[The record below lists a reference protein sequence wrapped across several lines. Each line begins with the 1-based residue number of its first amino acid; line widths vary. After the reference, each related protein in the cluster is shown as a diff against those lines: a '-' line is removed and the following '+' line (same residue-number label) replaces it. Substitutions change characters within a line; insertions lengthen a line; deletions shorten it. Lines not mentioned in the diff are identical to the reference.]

1 LSPCIRDLYN
11 VIGYSA
17 CSNCI
22 PWYSNFINNTQITQA
37 RTLHLQVVFW
47 CTCLCSPL
55 FWNMLFQ
62 HCLQLRRFAVFKCL
76 DVLRSLASDTSIRS
90 NKKSPNFFWWQV
102 YQICCEKPLFEN
114 VHSTNSVAV
123 VERMLKPS
131 LLLFSNK
138 NENNCDGNK
147 SNNRNTA
154 RESVL
159 ENPSIAQSSL
169 YVAII
174 IHHFVLAYVN
184 MMQYISTTIRHGA
197 YLLPCHKHQQ

>member
-1 LSPCIRDLYN
+1 
-11 VIGYSA
+11 
-17 CSNCI
+17 
-22 PWYSNFINNTQITQA
+22 
-37 RTLHLQVVFW
+37 
-47 CTCLCSPL
+47 
-55 FWNMLFQ
+55 
-62 HCLQLRRFAVFKCL
+62 VFKCL